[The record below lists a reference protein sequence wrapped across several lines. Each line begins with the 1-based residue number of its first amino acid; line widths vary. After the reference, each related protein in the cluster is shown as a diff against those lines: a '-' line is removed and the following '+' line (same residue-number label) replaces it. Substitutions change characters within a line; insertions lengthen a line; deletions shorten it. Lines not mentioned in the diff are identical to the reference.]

1 MIIINSLRN
10 EKKRPKRSQ
19 AVNTTNEFQRY
30 REKEKR
36 KTMRKKL
43 VIAVVEEE
51 VLVVEVVVVKVVA

>member
-36 KTMRKKL
+36 NIKL
-43 VIAVVEEE
+43 ERMGLTGRDSA
-51 VLVVEVVVVKVVA
+51 K